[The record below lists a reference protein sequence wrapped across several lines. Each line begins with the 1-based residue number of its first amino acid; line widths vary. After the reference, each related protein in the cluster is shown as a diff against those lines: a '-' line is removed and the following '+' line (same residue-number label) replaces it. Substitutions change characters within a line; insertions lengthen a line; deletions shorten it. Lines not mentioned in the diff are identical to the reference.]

1 MSEIYSNITDKSDKS
16 LTLILGIEKPA
27 LRNFGYNNIQMIVGN
42 DFDFFPEQIDLLD
55 DAIVKNEIESVNI
68 IGMSKTCT
76 SGVVYASAL
85 TERFADIPIKLF
97 LFSPYTTIDERFYRE
112 NNLLDRVPRSLK
124 ILWGKQTLDQEF
136 LNYRD
141 VKNLEQFNNI
151 QIFVIYPL
159 HGVHCEPQC
168 VSRIAD
174 QAKVTLVPLSVGTH
188 AVLLP
193 FWNQLKW
200 DLKIEAFENE
210 FAYLSIKDYWY
221 YSYFQKEFK
230 VKDSLYELM
239 FDHRTFLK
247 KLDNFNEKME
257 KIKIPFSF
265 TFIFTCIHW
274 KLETGKFVSRNMRKM
289 NRIVSRLFSKDLNKL
304 EQKN

>member
-1 MSEIYSNITDKSDKS
+1 VSEIYSNITDKSDKS

-55 DAIVKNEIESVNI
+55 DAIVKNGIESVNI

-97 LFSPYTTIDERFYRE
+97 LFCPYTTIDERFYRE

-124 ILWGKQTLDQEF
+124 ILWRKQILDQEF

-247 KLDNFNEKME
+247 QLDNFNEKME

-265 TFIFTCIHW
+265 TFIFTCIQW
-274 KLETGKFVSRNMRKM
+274 KLETGKFVSRNIRKI